1 MKRKLFPGVAA
12 VLCLLALL
20 LTVSC
25 GKPPAQRSSGED
37 VNGRI
42 VKDAYGKAVRIP
54 RKPERILT
62 LSIYT
67 DEIAL
72 GLVTSDKLV
81 AISRFHDDPKESV
94 IVEKARKIP
103 EKMDGVPTAEQIIA
117 WRPDVVFAT
126 PWTSPEEIAVIED
139 LKIPVVVC
147 GPSDSYADIQANIR
161 MMAAGLWET
170 ERGEKLIAA
179 MDEVKREIDAKVA
192 QIPESERKSVALVS
206 VMPTYGG
213 EGSTFDD
220 MCKHAGVINGVAAI
234 GLQNGQILTK
244 ELLVKVNP
252 DILVLPNYDDK
263 GTFDTKQFISGYVD
277 DPALQS
283 MKAIQEK
290 SFFYPREG
298 YIYNGSQDFVFGIQE
313 IAFGAYGEAFR
324 QEDNRHLSFSG
335 E

>member
-1 MKRKLFPGVAA
+1 MKKLFLGV
-12 VLCLLALL
+12 VVVFCLLALV
-20 LTVSC
+20 LTISC
-25 GKPPAQRSSGED
+25 GKPPAQRSPKSE
-37 VNGRI
+37 GRT
-42 VKDAYGKAVRIP
+42 VTDAYGKAVRIP
-54 RKPERILT
+54 HKPERILT

-72 GLVTSDKLV
+72 GLVTTDKLV
-81 AISRFHDDPKESV
+81 AINRFHDDPKESV

-103 EKMDGVPTAEQIIA
+103 EKVGNPTAEQIVA

-147 GPSDSYADIQANIR
+147 GPSDSYEDVQANIR
-161 MMAAGLWET
+161 LMAAGLWEK

-179 MDEVKREIDAKVA
+179 MDEVMREIDAKVA
-192 QIPESERKSVALVS
+192 EIPESERKSVALLS

-213 EGSTFDD
+213 AGSTFDD

-252 DILVLPNYDDK
+252 DILLLPNYDDK
-263 GTFDTKQFISGYVD
+263 GTFDTKQFINGYLD

-283 MKAIQEK
+283 MKAIQQQ
-290 SFFYPREG
+290 SFIYPREG
-298 YIYNGSQDFVFGIQE
+298 YVYNGSQDFVFGVQE
-313 IAFGAYGEAFR
+313 IAFCAYGEAFR

>member
-1 MKRKLFPGVAA
+1 MKKKLFLSVAA
-12 VLCLLALL
+12 VLCLLAIV

-25 GKPPAQRSSGED
+25 GKPPAQRSSETE
-37 VNGRI
+37 GRI
-42 VKDAYGKAVRIP
+42 VTDAYGKAVRIP
-54 RKPERILT
+54 HKPERILT

-72 GLVTSDKLV
+72 GLVTTDKLV
-81 AISRFHDDPKESV
+81 AINRFHDDPKESV

-103 EKMDGVPTAEQIIA
+103 EKVVGVPTAEQIIA

-147 GPSDSYADIQANIR
+147 GPSDSYEDVQANVR
-161 MMAAGLWET
+161 MIAAGLWEK

-192 QIPESERKSVALVS
+192 EIPESERKSVALLS

-213 EGSTFDD
+213 AGSTFDD

-252 DILVLPNYDDK
+252 DILLLPNYDDQ
-263 GTFDTKQFISGYVD
+263 GNFDTKQFISGYLD

-298 YIYNGSQDFVFGIQE
+298 YIYNGSQDFVFGVQE